1 MINDAAYFT
10 HALARLVCFVTKVR
24 KMDVYEADPHTQDRN
39 LAQAG
44 GASGESVSLEA
55 STEED
60 TGTLDPF
67 WDTAVLRRGI
77 QRISVAGVLEPRNM
91 LL

>member
-24 KMDVYEADPHTQDRN
+24 KIDVYEADPHTQDRN

-44 GASGESVSLEA
+44 GASGESVS
-55 STEED
+55 
-60 TGTLDPF
+60 
-67 WDTAVLRRGI
+67 
-77 QRISVAGVLEPRNM
+77 
-91 LL
+91 

>member
-24 KMDVYEADPHTQDRN
+24 KMDVYEADPDTQDRN

-44 GASGESVSLEA
+44 GVSLGQSA
-55 STEED
+55 RKLQQRRTLGLWIHS
-60 TGTLDPF
+60 GT
-67 WDTAVLRRGI
+67 
-77 QRISVAGVLEPRNM
+77 QQC
-91 LL
+91 

>member
-24 KMDVYEADPHTQDRN
+24 KMDVYEADPDTQDRN

-44 GASGESVSLEA
+44 GASGESVSLGQSA
-55 STEED
+55 WKLQQRK
-60 TGTLDPF
+60 TLG
-67 WDTAVLRRGI
+67 L
-77 QRISVAGVLEPRNM
+77 
-91 LL
+91 

>member
-24 KMDVYEADPHTQDRN
+24 KIDVYEADPHTQDRN

-44 GASGESVSLEA
+44 GASGEAVS
-55 STEED
+55 
-60 TGTLDPF
+60 
-67 WDTAVLRRGI
+67 
-77 QRISVAGVLEPRNM
+77 
-91 LL
+91 

>member
-1 MINDAAYFT
+1 MLFCKECVTKSPWLYFGVINDAAYFT

-44 GASGESVSLEA
+44 GASGESVS
-55 STEED
+55 
-60 TGTLDPF
+60 
-67 WDTAVLRRGI
+67 
-77 QRISVAGVLEPRNM
+77 
-91 LL
+91 